1 MIKRYLIDE
10 DIILRDFLETTDL
23 SSNLITRITNGNGR
37 FIVNDQNVNKSYLLK
52 KGDKLEIVLPVSD
65 QGDNILSIKG
75 DFDIVYEDVYLLIIN
90 KAANISCIPTIKHFD
105 HSLANYVMSYY
116 KRNGILSNIH
126 FVNRLDAMTSGLV
139 ILAKNSY
146 INDLMK
152 NAKITKKYLIEVEG
166 NLDKEGIIETGIRRI
181 SEDTIKREVTFDFI
195 NSKTEYK
202 VLGKN
207 AFKNDTTFVEA
218 TLHTGKTHQLRLHFQ
233 HLGFPI
239 VGDSLYGKKNEEGI
253 LHLHSY
259 YLSFIHPVTEEKI
272 QLSTYPEWFLVMLE
286 SHQLDH
292 N

>member
-37 FIVNDQNVNKSYLLK
+37 FIVNDQNVNKSYLL
-52 KGDKLEIVLPVSD
+52 
-65 QGDNILSIKG
+65 
-75 DFDIVYEDVYLLIIN
+75 IIN
-90 KAANISCIPTIKHFD
+90 KKPNISCIPTIKHFD
-105 HSLANYVMSYY
+105 NSLANYVMSYY

-146 INDLMK
+146 VNDLMK
-152 NAKITKKYLIEVEG
+152 NTKIKKKYLIEVEG
-166 NLDKEGIIETGIRRI
+166 ILEQSGIIETGIRRI
-181 SEDTIKREVTFDFI
+181 SEDTIKREVTFDFV

-207 AFKNDTTFVEA
+207 AFSDKTTFVEA
-218 TLHTGKTHQLRLHFQ
+218 TLHTGKTHQLRLHFN

-239 VGDSLYGKKNEEGI
+239 VGDSLYGNKNEEGI

-259 YLSFIHPVTEEKI
+259 FLDFIHPVTNKNI
-272 QLSTYPEWFLVMLE
+272 SLSTYPEWFLVMLE

>member
-1 MIKRYLIDE
+1 MIKRFQITE
-10 DIILRDFLETTDL
+10 DITLRDFLETTDL

-37 FIVNDQNVNKSYLLK
+37 FIVNNQNVNKSYNLR
-52 KGDKLEIVLPVSD
+52 KGDLLEIVLPVSD
-65 QGDNILSIKG
+65 QGENILSIKG
-75 DFDIVYEDVYLLIIN
+75 DFEIAYEDPYLLIIN
-90 KAANISCIPTIKHFD
+90 KAPNISCIPTIKHYD

-146 INDLMK
+146 INDAMK
-152 NAKITKKYLIEVEG
+152 NTYITKRYLVEVEG
-166 NLDKEGIIETGIRRI
+166 ILEHDGIIETGIRRI
-181 SEDTIKREVTFDFI
+181 SDDTIKREVTYDFI
-195 NSKTEYK
+195 NSKTEYQ

-207 AFKNDTTFVEA
+207 AFSNKTTFVLA
-218 TLHTGKTHQLRLHFQ
+218 TLHTGKTHQLRLHFN
-233 HLGFPI
+233 HLGYPI
-239 VGDSLYGKKNEEGI
+239 VGDSLYGNKNEEGI

-259 YLSFIHPVTEEKI
+259 ILSFNHPVTNELVT
-272 QLSTYPEWFLVMLE
+272 LSTYPEWFLVMLK